1 MSASRIDDSGEG
13 QELSAVAAHATARLL
28 LARLSVHA
36 GTTFASVCA
45 RVTELSARALGVER
59 VGLWLFERGAESLRC
74 VDQFTLSTG
83 LHTLEGD
90 IDAKSIPLYVAALEE
105 HREIVATDAR
115 RDPRTKELTESYLTP
130 KGITSMLD
138 TPVFRDGDVFGVL
151 CHEQVGPPREWSVA
165 DIGLAATGADVIAI
179 AFEQTAR
186 LHMEKSL
193 HESGMRALHAQKL
206 EALGLVAAKVAHDFN
221 NVLAIVQG
229 SADVLA
235 ARTDADFDGID
246 DIKSALRLGR
256 DLVKNLLDFVRPT
269 QASEAPSID
278 LGAVVAALMPAA
290 RRLAA
295 GRIVIVDIARGEW
308 RAQLDSADAERIV
321 SNLVVNARSATTEG
335 DEITLRVRG
344 DSTETPP
351 SVILEVSDNG
361 TGMDAATQSRMFDP
375 FFTTRADAG
384 GTGLGLS
391 TVHGI
396 VHAARGTIDVES
408 EVGRGTTIR
417 IRLPLAP

>member
-1 MSASRIDDSGEG
+1 MVSSGIASGKG
-13 QELSAVAAHATARLL
+13 QEPSAVLAHTTARLL

-45 RVTELSARALGVER
+45 RVTELSARSLGVER
-59 VGLWLFERGAESLRC
+59 VGLWLFERGASSLRC

-83 LHTLEGD
+83 LHTVEGE
-90 IDAKSIPLYVAALEE
+90 IDAKSIPVYVAALEA
-105 HREIVATDAR
+105 HREIVAPDAR
-115 RDPRTKELTESYLTP
+115 RDPRTQELTQSYLTP

-138 TPVFRDGDVFGVL
+138 APVFRDGDVVGVL
-151 CHEQVGPPREWSVA
+151 CHEQVGRAREWSVA

-186 LHMEKSL
+186 LHAEKSL
-193 HESGMRALHAQKL
+193 HESGVRALHAQKL

-221 NVLAIVQG
+221 NVLTIVQG
-229 SADVLA
+229 SADILA
-235 ARTDADFDGID
+235 LRTDAGDGLD
-246 DIKSALRLGR
+246 DIRSALRLGR
-256 DLVKNLLDFVRPT
+256 DLVKNLLAFVRPT
-269 QASEAPSID
+269 QTTEAPMID
-278 LGAVVAALMPAA
+278 LGVVVAALVPAA

-308 RAQLDSADAERIV
+308 RARLDSTDVERIV
-321 SNLVVNARSATTEG
+321 SNLVVNARNATTEG
-335 DEITLRVRG
+335 GEITLRVRG

-396 VHAARGTIDVES
+396 VHATRGAVDVES

-417 IRLPLAP
+417 IRLPAAA

>member
-1 MSASRIDDSGEG
+1 
-13 QELSAVAAHATARLL
+13 
-28 LARLSVHA
+28 
-36 GTTFASVCA
+36 
-45 RVTELSARALGVER
+45 
-59 VGLWLFERGAESLRC
+59 
-74 VDQFTLSTG
+74 
-83 LHTLEGD
+83 
-90 IDAKSIPLYVAALEE
+90 
-105 HREIVATDAR
+105 
-115 RDPRTKELTESYLTP
+115 
-130 KGITSMLD
+130 
-138 TPVFRDGDVFGVL
+138 
-151 CHEQVGPPREWSVA
+151 
-165 DIGLAATGADVIAI
+165 
-179 AFEQTAR
+179 
-186 LHMEKSL
+186 
-193 HESGMRALHAQKL
+193 MRALHAQKL